1 MNFTTNNENKIF
13 NPITKRWIINNSKN
27 RSSITRQIEKSNI
40 LITPPLTDEPIKKM
54 KICFFSGFNFEF
66 QYTNFNIQVLIDT
79 LRKEKNDNEN
89 ISYKFYKEGIEEEDE
104 LINID
109 ENIKYYAMEYTKIS
123 DKFTVGLFRN
133 EKGNEDGM
141 GKFDQ
146 WVYKNTW
153 RITKIN
159 NKSITVRELDNNR
172 RWGRPKQLKLRRDED
187 GVLYFNN
194 KYGYSGSFHY
204 NQYAK
209 DLIKKEENEIEQR
222 ED

>member
-1 MNFTTNNENKIF
+1 
-13 NPITKRWIINNSKN
+13 
-27 RSSITRQIEKSNI
+27 
-40 LITPPLTDEPIKKM
+40 
-54 KICFFSGFNFEF
+54 
-66 QYTNFNIQVLIDT
+66 
-79 LRKEKNDNEN
+79 
-89 ISYKFYKEGIEEEDE
+89 
-104 LINID
+104 
-109 ENIKYYAMEYTKIS
+109 MEYTKIS